1 MYNSIALSSD
11 QRKVFLIDD
20 ENLHVFSL
28 ESGNGVVIG
37 LLGSQLSIAS
47 PSNEDISKL
56 EGGIRFEVDAVKY
69 QWQLVYQPSEQQ
81 LLLASA
87 TNRLLVSPSDE
98 SVELKNIGTTD
109 IDPNLTKR
117 GGIGTTDIDPNLAE
131 RGGIGTTDIDPNLS
145 ERSTT
150 EPPRIESILGP
161 GLFHIGTVDIDP
173 NLVSNDQSHQKFSLK
188 GSNLFLS
195 RSEGKL
201 HLTVVKR

>member
-1 MYNSIALSSD
+1 MFNSIALSSD

-56 EGGIRFEVDAVKY
+56 EGGMRFEVDTVKY
-69 QWQLVYQPSEQQ
+69 QWQLVYQPLEQQ

-87 TNRLLVSPSDE
+87 TNRLLASPAGE

-109 IDPNLTKR
+109 IDPNLS
-117 GGIGTTDIDPNLAE
+117 E

-173 NLVSNDQSHQKFSLK
+173 NLVSKDQSHQKFSLK